1 MLAAL
6 LLIVLSLEALLLGA
20 FGVSLYRMGWH
31 PALAL
36 LLPLSIAAAW
46 RVLIV
51 LLSFLLSG
59 GFRGRSLASALKSVF
74 GESLVTLY
82 LYTLAQPLLALF
94 PRWRLGGD
102 GPVIVLIHGF
112 LCNAGMW
119 GALNR
124 ELVKAGFGRV
134 YAINVDPLYR
144 SMEGCLRAAHTKLN
158 RILQRESGHSCVLI
172 GHSMG
177 GVLGRMLALRHPD
190 LIEAI
195 VSIGTPHEGT
205 ELARM
210 VSTINAG
217 PARPDSAWLGA
228 FNKIAQL
235 SPAIHQ
241 LNVWSDRDNI
251 VYPQRS
257 ASLLGPTGL
266 DHQISGI
273 GHLQLASNKL
283 VLAQIVGFLRAH
295 YAAEG

>member
-6 LLIVLSLEALLLGA
+6 LLIVLGLEALLMGA
-20 FGVSLYRMGWH
+20 FGVSLYRAGWH
-31 PALAL
+31 PAMAL
-36 LLPLSIAAAW
+36 LLPLTIALAW

-51 LLSFLLSG
+51 LMSFVLSG

-82 LYTLAQPLLALF
+82 LYTLAQPLFALF
-94 PRWRLGGD
+94 PRWRLGGN

-119 GALNR
+119 GALHR
-124 ELVKAGFGRV
+124 KLAKAGFGRV
-134 YAINVDPLYR
+134 YAVNVDPMYR
-144 SMEGCLRAAHTKLN
+144 NMEGCLIAAHSKLN
-158 RILQRESGHSCVLI
+158 RILRRESAQSCVLI

-177 GVLGRMLALRHPD
+177 GVLSRMLALKHPD
-190 LIEAI
+190 LIEAV
-195 VSIGTPHEGT
+195 VSIGSPHEGT

-210 VSTINAG
+210 VSSINAG

-228 FNKIAQL
+228 FNKIAKL
-235 SPAIHQ
+235 SPVIHQ
-241 LNVWSDRDNI
+241 LNLWSDRDNI

-266 DHQISGI
+266 DHQFSGI
-273 GHLQLASNKL
+273 GHLQLASNAA
-283 VLAQIVGFLRAH
+283 VLAQIVGFLNVH
-295 YAAEG
+295 YGVE